1 MKVSRPDSDDQVCGF
16 RFPLPP
22 FRETNP
28 KAWFNQ
34 LESIFSLHG
43 VNSDSVKF
51 HCVVAAL
58 PPQVVDDLDDIL
70 ELPEHQ
76 KSYDELKAV
85 VLKRFGISD
94 HARVTQLLNETEL
107 GDRKPSQL
115 LHKMQALAKPL
126 AVGDSF
132 LKEMWLRCL
141 PRDMRNPLYANDAP
155 LPQLADIADRI
166 WESNAQ
172 ISQVQ
177 STSSTEVAELRAQ
190 VSALTNRL
198 EKLTQSGSNR
208 RNRPSSRSP
217 PRSRSK
223 SPPRSSYC
231 WYHER
236 FGHQARSCRPPCS
249 FKRNMQGNG

>member
-1 MKVSRPDSDDQVCGF
+1 MKVIHPDSDDQVSGF
-16 RFPLPP
+16 RFPIPP

-34 LESIFSLHG
+34 LEAILLLHG
-43 VNSDSVKF
+43 VKSDSVKF

-58 PPQVVDDLDDIL
+58 PPQVVDQLDDIL
-70 ELPEHQ
+70 ELPECQ
-76 KSYDELKAV
+76 KSYEELKAV

-94 HARVTQLLNETEL
+94 HARVAQLLNETEL
-107 GDRKPSQL
+107 SDQKPSHL
-115 LHKMQALAKPL
+115 LHKMQALSKPL
-126 AVGDSF
+126 SVGDSF
-132 LKEMWLRCL
+132 LKEMWLRRL
-141 PRDMRNPLYANDAP
+141 PRDIRNPLYANDAP
-155 LPQLADIADRI
+155 VSQLADIADRI

-172 ISQVQ
+172 ISQIQ
-177 STSSTEVAELRAQ
+177 STSSTEVAELRVQ
-190 VSALTNRL
+190 VAALANRL

-208 RNRPSSRSP
+208 RNRSSSRSP

-223 SPPRSSYC
+223 SPPKSSYC

-249 FKRNMQGNG
+249 FKRNTQGNG